1 MLSFKLPSNKSSV
14 SNDTLKSILKQPVHV
29 YCSKLSNIMSNS
41 LKNKMFLDILRN
53 TKKTLCHKK
62 DNKGSKENY
71 KAVCILSNFSNA
83 F

>member
-14 SNDTLKSILKQPVHV
+14 SNDTLKSIPKQSVHV
-29 YCSKLSNIMSNS
+29 YCSKSSNIMNNS

-62 DNKGSKENY
+62 G
-71 KAVCILSNFSNA
+71 
-83 F
+83 